1 MKWKKNTLYDVILYH
16 VCMNVGYV
24 CMHAWK
30 YVFMCILNYL
40 PYKQYLIDI
49 FALMTSK
56 TES

>member
-1 MKWKKNTLYDVILYH
+1 
-16 VCMNVGYV
+16 MNVGYV